1 LVRLARQHFI
11 RDAIQAVEKRAH
23 GRPVSATHQG
33 IELREPLPLQYFHP
47 VAPVPQPAGTQHE
60 LGYFFLGAIEVFPD
74 RLRMT
79 RHIGIPSV
87 KEALT
92 I

>member
-1 LVRLARQHFI
+1 LVRLARQHLI
-11 RDAIQAVEKRAH
+11 RDAIQAVEKRTH
-23 GRPVSATHQG
+23 GGPVAATHQG

-74 RLRMT
+74 RL
-79 RHIGIPSV
+79 
-87 KEALT
+87 
-92 I
+92 